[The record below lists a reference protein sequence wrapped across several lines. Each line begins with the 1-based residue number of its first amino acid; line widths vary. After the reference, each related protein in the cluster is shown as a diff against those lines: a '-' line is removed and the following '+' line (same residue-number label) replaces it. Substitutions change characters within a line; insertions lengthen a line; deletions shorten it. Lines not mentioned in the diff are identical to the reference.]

1 MTGKAILIAAI
12 SCVSLA
18 GFGIG
23 VVAGQQSSSPAAAQ
37 QSTDAT
43 PKATIPA
50 YHAGPPKGPLP
61 ETMSPSEF
69 SDPLSQNLYR
79 MASNPKLK
87 RILYQEPCYCGCDK
101 HAGHT
106 SLLDCYVD
114 RHGAGCDVCR
124 KEMVF
129 ANDEMHKGKTAAQ
142 IRKEIVDGDWTS
154 VDLGPYRA
162 ATSPTPPPPAQ

>member
-1 MTGKAILIAAI
+1 MTSKAVLIAAI

-18 GFGIG
+18 GFGFG
-23 VVAGQQSSSPAAAQ
+23 AVAGQQSSGTAAT
-37 QSTDAT
+37 QSADAM

-50 YHAGPPKGPLP
+50 YHAASPKGPLP
-61 ETMSPSEF
+61 ETMNPSEF
-69 SDPLSQNLYR
+69 TDPLSRNLYR

-87 RILYQEPCYCGCDK
+87 RVLYQQPCYCGCDK

-114 RHGAGCDVCR
+114 RHGSGCDVCR

-129 ANDEMHKGKTAAQ
+129 ANDEMKKGKTAAQ
-142 IRKEIVDGDWTS
+142 IRQEIVDGDWTS
-154 VDLGPYRA
+154 VDLTPYRNEPASPA
-162 ATSPTPPPPAQ
+162 AQ